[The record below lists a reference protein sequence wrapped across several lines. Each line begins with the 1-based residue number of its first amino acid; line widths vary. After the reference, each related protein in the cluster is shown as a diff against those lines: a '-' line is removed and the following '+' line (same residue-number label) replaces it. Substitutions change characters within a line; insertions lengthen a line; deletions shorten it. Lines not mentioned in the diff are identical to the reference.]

1 MPWKETCPMDQRI
14 QLLNDWLKEDHTI
27 TELSQHYNVS
37 RNTVYKWIK
46 RYQTKGPQGLE
57 ELSRTPLN
65 HPNSTSPEIV
75 SQLIETKIKHPN
87 WGPKKIVARL
97 EKLNP
102 ECPWPATST
111 AGNILKKEG
120 LVCSRHLKHRTPPYS
135 EPFRECKRP
144 NDVWSMDY
152 KGQFRMGDGRLCY
165 PFTITDNYSRY
176 IIGCRGLYHPTYENT
191 RPWLERAF
199 REYGLPLAIRSDNGA
214 PFASIG
220 LGGISTL
227 SVWLIRLWI
236 RPERILAGHPE
247 QNGRHER
254 MHRTLKAE
262 TTVPPRANLKAQ
274 QRAFD
279 SFKKEFN
286 TERPNEA
293 LGQETPASVYQ
304 PSLRRLPNKL
314 PDVEYPSYFTVR
326 QVRHNGEIK
335 WKGEFVYISTALAGE
350 PIGLRQIGESEWEVW
365 FSLHPLGI
373 LDERIVKVLPLIDK
387 SKSVNHVPGLK
398 C

>member
-1 MPWKETCPMDQRI
+1 MPWKETCPMDQKI
-14 QLLNDWLKEDHTI
+14 QLLSDYLKDEYTI
-27 TELSQHYNVS
+27 SELSQNYRVS
-37 RNTVYKWIK
+37 RETVYKWIK
-46 RYQTKGPQGLE
+46 RYQEKGLAGLT
-57 ELSRTPLN
+57 ELSRAPLT
-65 HPNSTSPEIV
+65 HPNATHPGIT
-75 SQLIETKIKHPN
+75 SQLIDTKLKHPY

-97 EKLNP
+97 EKLHP
-102 ECPWPATST
+102 ESSWPAHST
-111 AGNILKKEG
+111 AGSILKKEG
-120 LVCSRHLKHRTPPYS
+120 LVRSRHLKQHTPPYS
-135 EPFRECKRP
+135 EPFMGCNRP
-144 NDVWSMDY
+144 NDVWSIDY
-152 KGQFRMGDGRLCY
+152 KGQFKMEDGKLCY

-214 PFASIG
+214 PFASTG

-227 SVWLIRLWI
+227 SAWLIKLWI
-236 RPERILAGHPE
+236 RPERIISGHPE

-262 TTVPPRANLKAQ
+262 TAKPPRANLKAQ
-274 QRAFD
+274 QRTFD

-314 PDVEYPSYFTVR
+314 PEIEYPSCFTVR
-326 QVRHNGEIK
+326 QVRSNGEIK
-335 WKGEFVYISTALAGE
+335 WKGELVYISQALVGE
-350 PIGLRQIGESEWEVW
+350 PVGLRQIDESEWEIY
-365 FSLHPLGI
+365 FSFHPLGI
-373 LDERIVKVLPLIDK
+373 LDEQIVKVRPIPIK
-387 SKSVNHVPGLK
+387 YQKVSTMCPV
-398 C
+398 